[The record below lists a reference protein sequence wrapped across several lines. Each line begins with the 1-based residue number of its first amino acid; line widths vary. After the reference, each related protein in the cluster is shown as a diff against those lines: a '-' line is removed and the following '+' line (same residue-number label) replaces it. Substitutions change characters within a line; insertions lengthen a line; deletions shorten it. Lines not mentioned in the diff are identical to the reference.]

1 MITVI
6 TPSIG
11 TKYLQRAIRS
21 VRAQTVPCRHIIV
34 ADGTKHY
41 QDVLFQAHEAWDGTT
56 PAPEVY
62 CIPDNTGK
70 EKWNGHKIYAHFS
83 QLLDTDFLALLDED
97 NEFLPNH
104 IESLHERADKYG
116 FAWSYRNI
124 YLGSEYI
131 GKDVRESIG
140 AGKYVGY
147 DLVDTSS
154 WMFRRDN
161 LDLLSGILVPWEGDR
176 TLTRMLKQYSGDK
189 FYSACTTQHTMNYY
203 APLDKADFYRSI
215 CQ

>member
-21 VRAQTVPCRHIIV
+21 VMAQTVPCRHIIV

-70 EKWNGHKIYAHFS
+70 DKWNGHKIYAHFS

-104 IESLHERADKYG
+104 CESLHERADKYG

-124 YLGSEYI
+124 YLGSEYV

-140 AGKYVGY
+140 ASTFVGY

-154 WMFRRDN
+154 WMFRRDQF
-161 LDLLSGILVPWEGDR
+161 DLLSGILVPWEGDR

-189 FYSACTTQHTMNYY
+189 FYSACTGQHTTNYY
-203 APLDKADFYRSI
+203 APLDKAEFYREI
-215 CQ
+215 CR